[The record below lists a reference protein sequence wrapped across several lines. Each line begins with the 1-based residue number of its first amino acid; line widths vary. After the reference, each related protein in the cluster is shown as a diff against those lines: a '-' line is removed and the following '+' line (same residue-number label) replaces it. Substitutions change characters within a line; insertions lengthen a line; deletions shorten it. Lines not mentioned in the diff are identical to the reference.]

1 MRCAE
6 AARARGASLRGTAGR
21 SARFLLLEVP
31 GPWGPSALKG
41 GQLGADVTAHLR
53 KAAAD
58 LGLSVLLIRRP
69 GRRPAAADG
78 GGESRAW
85 AVAETAAGIER
96 VRWGSWRE
104 PADLLGLDIAA
115 AIPDS
120 ASASG
125 PQRVALVCTN
135 GKRDQCCAVRGR
147 PVAAALAAG
156 TGWDTWECCHLGGH
170 RFAATMLLLPTGDMF
185 GWLDA
190 ESALDVTRRFD
201 AGQLA
206 VAHHRGRSGQPVPVQ
221 AALHAA
227 AVSLGELRRH
237 AIRVSSARRVL
248 TGPGD
253 GNGNADHG
261 NADHG
266 NSDHGNSDHW
276 EVDVIHQ
283 AGPGAATTY
292 RVQLAGRRLAPAF
305 LSCADDAPKT
315 ETDYEVISFAP
326 LGSFPA
332 LSVSCSVSR
341 R

>member
-6 AARARGASLRGTAGR
+6 AARARGASLRASAGR

-31 GPWGPSALKG
+31 GPWGPAALQSG
-41 GQLGADVTAHLR
+41 YLGPDVTAHLR
-53 KAAAD
+53 KAAAELD
-58 LGLSVLLIRRP
+58 LSVLLIRRP
-69 GRRPAAADG
+69 GRQSEAAG
-78 GGESRAW
+78 GGEIRAW
-85 AVAETAAGIER
+85 ALADTSAGVER

-156 TGWDTWECCHLGGH
+156 TDWDTWECSHLGGH

-206 VAHHRGRSGQPVPVQ
+206 VAHHRGRSGQPMPVQ
-221 AALHAA
+221 TALHAA

-253 GNGNADHG
+253 GSGNADHG
-261 NADHG
+261 NADHR
-266 NSDHGNSDHW
+266 DADHW

-283 AGPGAATTY
+283 AGPGAAATY
-292 RVQLAGRRLAPAF
+292 RVKLAGRRLAPAF

-332 LSVSCSVSR
+332 LSVSCSVSCR
-341 R
+341 

>member
-6 AARARGASLRGTAGR
+6 AARTRGASLVASAGR

-31 GPWGPSALKG
+31 GPWGAKALQG
-41 GQLGADVTAHLR
+41 GHLDANVAAHLR

-58 LGLSVLLIRRP
+58 LDLSVLLIRRP
-69 GRRPAAADG
+69 GRSPGAAG
-78 GGESRAW
+78 GGESWAW
-85 AVAETAAGIER
+85 ALADTSAGVER

-104 PADLLGLDIAA
+104 PADLLGLDAAA

-156 TGWDTWECCHLGGH
+156 TDWDTWECTHLGGH

-190 ESALDVTRRFD
+190 ESALDVTRQFD

-206 VAHHRGRSGQPVPVQ
+206 VTHHRGRSGQPAPVQ

-227 AVSLGELRRH
+227 SVSLADSRRH
-237 AIRVSSARRVL
+237 AVRASSARRVL
-248 TGPGD
+248 AGPADGAGD
-253 GNGNADHG
+253 AER
-261 NADHG
+261 
-266 NSDHGNSDHW
+266 W

-283 AGPGAATTY
+283 SGPGAGTAY

-332 LSVSCSVSR
+332 LPVSCG
-341 R
+341 